1 MTINVAHE
9 IIRCDGTNIK
19 RFGPDNGKSLVL
31 RVTSTSA
38 PPCIAAARTCKSFG
52 SGNSGWIDSDFSGSI
67 SDSGNA
73 SPMIDSLY
81 WKDAWTEAGSVLSA
95 ALAASRSTSGDHNG
109 KSRLCS
115 DIVSKVSVNVIE

>member
-1 MTINVAHE
+1 MSSVNSLKIHAVGVR
-9 IIRCDGTNIK
+9 IRLL
-19 RFGPDNGKSLVL
+19 FSLVQYEVVC
-31 RVTSTSA
+31 RSICSSA
-38 PPCIAAARTCKSFG
+38 FETFCKIKNTHRG
-52 SGNSGWIDSDFSGSI
+52 IDSDFSCSI

-73 SPMIDSLY
+73 SLMIDGLY